1 MAIGTGT
8 IAAAT
13 ALVAGALGITHAVQT
28 APEGQKSAPV
38 VVGQKTERSA
48 ELQRL
53 VSGNFENASLAEVCK
68 WLSGQGVSFVA
79 DGTSLSG
86 DAKLTANLQ
95 NQPLG
100 DVMDAIA
107 DAFGGRWDRHGNIY
121 TLHRGVAYW
130 APKGG
135 EMREFE
141 IAPGDMKGLEEMK
154 ILGPKMEEVQ
164 KMLEKMKGEKGFTV
178 PDIKDFKFEMPDM

>member
-28 APEGQKSAPV
+28 TPEAQKSAPV
-38 VVGQKTERSA
+38 VAQEKSERSS

-53 VSGNFENASLAEVCK
+53 VSGNFDNSSLSEVLK

-79 DGTSLSG
+79 DGASLSG

-121 TLHRGVAYW
+121 TLHRGNGYW

-141 IAPGDMKGLEEMK
+141 MAPGDAKLFA
-154 ILGPKMEEVQ
+154 P
-164 KMLEKMKGEKGFTV
+164 
-178 PDIKDFKFEMPDM
+178 